1 VTSPRSDGG
10 GARLERRVRG
20 WLATANFAGAI
31 TVFLYLTLAAP
42 DGGGVDDPNAGQVTA
57 AFVLYLVLSVV
68 VGGPLA
74 HRLVAPAR
82 RSLGADRP
90 ATAEEQRA
98 VLDLPWRMAVLGLW
112 FWLAAAVLF
121 GALSASH
128 GDPGRQVARV
138 VAGVVLGGMAAGT
151 VSYLLL
157 DRVLRP
163 VFAATLAG
171 GSPPSSR
178 SVGIRKRI
186 VLSWALGSGVP
197 LLAIAAAPVGR
208 RAGPGVADLAVL
220 ASIGFVA
227 GGLMVAIAT
236 RSVSDRLEAVRD
248 GLRHVEAGDVDV
260 EMAVDE
266 GGEVGQLQAGFNRM
280 VRGLRER
287 REIEDLF
294 GRHVGEDVARH
305 ALERGV
311 ALGGEQREASVLF
324 VDLIGSTAA
333 AAELPPAEV
342 VAMLNDLFSVVV
354 RAVDDEGG
362 WVNKFEG
369 DGAMCVFGT
378 PVDQPD
384 HAARALRAARRI
396 RAGVTDLA
404 RRHPRLDVGIGVSSG
419 TVVAGNVGAEERY
432 EYTVIG
438 DPVNEAARLTEAAK
452 SRPGR
457 VLASRRTVE
466 AAGPEGAAW
475 RTGPLVE
482 LRGRPAPTETSEPE
496 LAAAHELR
504 A

>member
-1 VTSPRSDGG
+1 
-10 GARLERRVRG
+10 VRA
-20 WLATANFAGAI
+20 WLTAANFTGAL

-42 DGGGVDDPNAGQVTA
+42 DGGGVDDPNAEQVTV
-57 AFVLYLVLSVV
+57 AFVVYMVISIV

-82 RSLGADRP
+82 QWVEAERP
-90 ATAEEQRA
+90 ATPEEQRA
-98 VLDLPWRMAVLGLW
+98 ALDLPWRVAVLGFS
-112 FWLAAAVLF
+112 FWLGAAVLF
-121 GALSASH
+121 GGLSAWH

-138 VAGVVLGGMAAGT
+138 VSGVVLGGSAAST
-151 VSYLLL
+151 VCYLML

-163 VFAATLAG
+163 VFAAILAG

-197 LLAIAAAPVGR
+197 LLAIAASP
-208 RAGPGVADLAVL
+208 AGERTGSGVADLAVL
-220 ASIGFVA
+220 AGIGFVA

-248 GLRHVEAGDVDV
+248 GLRNVEGGDIDV
-260 EMAVDE
+260 EVAVDE
-266 GGEVGQLQAGFNRM
+266 GGEVGQLQAGSNRM

-294 GRHVGEDVARH
+294 GRHVGEDVARQ
-305 ALERGV
+305 ALQRGV

-324 VDLIGSTAA
+324 VDMVGSTTA
-333 AAELPPAEV
+333 AAELPPSEV
-342 VAMLNDLFSVVV
+342 VTMLNDLFAAVA
-354 RAVDDEGG
+354 RAVDGEGG
-362 WVNKFEG
+362 WINKFEG

-396 RAGVTDLA
+396 RDGAAALA

-419 TVVAGNVGAEERY
+419 TVVAGNVGAEQRY
-432 EYTVIG
+432 EYTLIG

-452 SRPGR
+452 LRPGR
-457 VLASRRTVE
+457 VLASRRTAS
-466 AAGPEGAAW
+466 AAGAEGAAW
-475 RTGPLVE
+475 LPGPSLE
-482 LRGRPAPTETSEPE
+482 LRGRPAPTETSEAPGE
-496 LAAAHELR
+496 TPPSDPLASDPDVSAARELR